1 MKNTE
6 NESDESTKTTVTAI
20 KAWED
25 VKSTPEKSRN
35 SVKNKSSA
43 LLQDVDEDT
52 HDKVLD
58 WPETPVTK
66 IRYFFHVFCLSSY

>member
-20 KAWED
+20 KARED
-25 VKSTPEKSRN
+25 VKSIPEKSRN

-43 LLQDVDEDT
+43 LLQDVDEDIKMLMKT
-52 HDKVLD
+52 R
-58 WPETPVTK
+58 T
-66 IRYFFHVFCLSSY
+66 IRF